1 MTKYIFFSGK
11 GGVGKTTMA
20 SATAIHYALSGKRT
34 LILTTDPASNLADVF
49 EQEIGHKITPIN
61 IPPHPNPLPQG
72 ERENIRE
79 PLQRGE
85 EPNNPPSLT
94 GGDEGEGE
102 KKGFLFAMEIDP
114 DEATKEYK
122 ERIIGPFR
130 ELMPEDVITS
140 LEENL
145 SGPCTTEM
153 ASFDRFIDFME
164 GDEYEVIVFDTAPTG
179 HTIRLL
185 ELPVDWSKHIEES
198 AKGSGQTCLGPVQS
212 IQDSKDK
219 YDRATALLRDTE
231 RTTFIF
237 VMRPEELSLYE
248 TLRASKEL
256 ETIGIKSAQIIING
270 ILPEEVCDIEFFR
283 RKYNSQQRVI
293 KETESAIEKPKR
305 YMLLRDNE
313 VKGVNALRGVAEE
326 LFTNNPP
333 SPSPSPSRGDNAP
346 AFGTPSYLK
355 RGKGE
360 LIFPPLMGGDE
371 GEGDLCGFTNDR
383 LSNIEK
389 PDIDHL
395 WLPRAGETKAIFFT
409 GKGGVGKTTISCIA
423 ALYSAQ
429 RGFKTL
435 LITTDPAAHIGE
447 VLGIRVGSEPSKITD
462 NLYAVMI
469 DQEAA
474 FKEYKE
480 RVLNDA
486 RGKYSEDM
494 LAAMEEEL
502 NSPCTEEMAAFDKFI
517 QFIEGQ
523 EYDVIVFDTSP
534 TGHTLRLLDLP
545 FDYAKQVEMMV
556 GGAESQEAKEATQN
570 RFRDIIRILK
580 DRNRTIFSLVLY
592 PESTPIME
600 SYRAMLDLK
609 EAGIET
615 QLVIANMILP
625 EDVCVND
632 FFKNRRQMQMKY
644 LMEIKERFNL
654 PVLQFPL
661 MQEEI
666 KELER
671 LEKAVKSLQQKI
683 IGDR

>member
-20 SATAIHYALSGKRT
+20 CATAIHYATEGKKT
-34 LILTTDPASNLADVF
+34 LIVTTDPASNLADVF
-49 EQEIGHKITPIN
+49 EQKIGHKVTPI
-61 IPPHPNPLPQG
+61 
-72 ERENIRE
+72 REVSN
-79 PLQRGE
+79 L
-85 EPNNPPSLT
+85 S
-94 GGDEGEGE
+94 
-102 KKGFLFAMEIDP
+102 AMEIDP
-114 DEATKEYK
+114 DEATREYK

-130 ELMPEDVITS
+130 EIMPEDVIAS

-164 GDEYEVIVFDTAPTG
+164 GDEYDVIVFDTAPTG

-212 IQDSKDK
+212 IQDSKEK
-219 YDRATALLRDTE
+219 YDRATALLKDPE

-256 ETIGIKSAQIIING
+256 ETIGIKSGEIIING
-270 ILPEEVCDIEFFR
+270 ILPKEVCEIEFFR
-283 RKYNSQQRVI
+283 RKYDSQQKVI

-313 VKGVNALRGVAEE
+313 VKGINALKVVADE
-326 LFTNNPP
+326 LFDGKQKIEYRSEKSEVTD
-333 SPSPSPSRGDNAP
+333 SPIHR
-346 AFGTPSYLK
+346 
-355 RGKGE
+355 
-360 LIFPPLMGGDE
+360 
-371 GEGDLCGFTNDR
+371 FTH
-383 LSNIEK
+383 L
-389 PDIDHL
+389 PVDIDRL
-395 WLPRAGETKAIFFT
+395 WLPDRGTKAIFFT
-409 GKGGVGKTTISCIA
+409 GKGGVGKTSISCIA
-423 ALYSAQ
+423 ALYIAQ
-429 RGFKTL
+429 KGVKTL
-435 LITTDPAAHIGE
+435 LVTTDPAAHIGE
-447 VLGIRVGSEPSKITD
+447 VLDVKIGSEPEKVTD
-462 NLYAVMI
+462 NLFAVMVNQ
-469 DQEAA
+469 QEA
-474 FKEYKE
+474 FQEYKE
-480 RVLNDA
+480 KVLHEA

-494 LAAMEEEL
+494 LATMEEEL

-517 QFIEGQ
+517 QYIEHNDY
-523 EYDVIVFDTSP
+523 EVVVFDTAP

-556 GGAESQEAKEATQN
+556 STAESAGAKETAQN
-570 RFRDIIRILK
+570 RFRDIISTLRDK
-580 DRNRTIFSLVLY
+580 NRTVFTLVLY

-615 QLVIANMILP
+615 QMIVANMILP
-625 EDVCVND
+625 EEICTND
-632 FFKNRRQMQMKY
+632 FFKNRRRMQMKY
-644 LMEIKERFNL
+644 LEEIKEKFNL
-654 PVLQFPL
+654 PVLQFLL

-666 KELER
+666 KGLSR
-671 LEKAVKSLQQKI
+671 LKTAAASL
-683 IGDR
+683 